1 MLVFFFFLDF
11 SMQFGVFLDKEF
23 GVFLDKEPVSLSNR
37 PLLCGRKP
45 T

>member
-11 SMQFGVFLDKEF
+11 SMQFGVFL
-23 GVFLDKEPVSLSNR
+23 GKEPVSLSNR